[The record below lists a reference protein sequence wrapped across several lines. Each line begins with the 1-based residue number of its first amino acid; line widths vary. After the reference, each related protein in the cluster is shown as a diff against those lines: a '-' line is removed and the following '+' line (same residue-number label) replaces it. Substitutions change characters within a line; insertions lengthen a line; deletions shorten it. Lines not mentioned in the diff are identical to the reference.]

1 MDKNP
6 HASAGDM
13 GSTPGL
19 GRSHM
24 PWSNQ
29 AHAPQLLQPCTE
41 PVLHERSR
49 HMRSRCSTT
58 REEPVQHDQRGA
70 RAARPERSPRS
81 PQLEKACAEQQRP
94 NSTKKTK
101 KKKVSFTKQNKAGEL
116 LWIKGDLRDM
126 ITNCTLILH
135 WILD

>member
-58 REEPVQHDQRGA
+58 RGA
-70 RAARPERSPRS
+70 GAARPERSPCSTTREEPPLTTTRES
-81 PQLEKACAEQQRP
+81 LCRAAETQLNQKD
-94 NSTKKTK
+94 
-101 KKKVSFTKQNKAGEL
+101 KKVSFTKQNKAGEL